1 MSLDVDFFIPG
12 NNEPV
17 HDLRKHDWLFDQFH
31 DLAGD
36 LVDEDYTDFYV
47 DEEAFDVVTERV
59 IAELED
65 LGLDPAQTP
74 PDVPD
79 ATQVWGEDDFS
90 WEIMLYFYL
99 KVLTELR
106 NAASEHGPLICAWSA

>member
-1 MSLDVDFFIPG
+1 MGLDVDFFIPG

-31 DLAGD
+31 DLVGD
-36 LVDEDYTDFYV
+36 LVDEGYTDFYV
-47 DEEAFDVVTERV
+47 DEEVFDAVTERV

-65 LGLDPAQTP
+65 LGLDPGQTP

-79 ATQVWGEDDFS
+79 ATQAWSEDDFS